1 MGDGATVGDNGWMA
15 RHRAAAPFRLLYVCT
30 GNICRSPFAEII
42 TRHVLIGRLGGR
54 AASAF
59 QISSAGIR
67 AVVGSGMHPDSRA
80 ELQPWNL
87 HTAPAE
93 QFTARQ
99 LRSAMVAEA
108 DLVLGATPRHRSAV
122 VERLP
127 AALPFAFSLREFA
140 RLAEAIDPDELPD
153 APVERAQALV
163 ELARAQRGLVPPPE
177 DGDEIP
183 DPIGQPQEAHHTA
196 ATLIREAVQRF
207 TEVMLPVQEPVRSVQ

>member
-1 MGDGATVGDNGWMA
+1 MGEGATVGDNGSMA

-54 AASAF
+54 EASAF
-59 QISSAGIR
+59 QVSSAGVR

-80 ELQPWNL
+80 ELAPWNL
-87 HTAPAE
+87 DTTAAE

-99 LRSAMVAEA
+99 LRSAMVAEC

-127 AALPFAFSLREFA
+127 AALPITFSLREFA
-140 RLAEAIDPDELPD
+140 RLAEAVDPAALPE
-153 APVERAQALV
+153 APTS
-163 ELARAQRGLVPPPE
+163 GLRRSWSWPGRSGASSP
-177 DGDEIP
+177 
-183 DPIGQPQEAHHTA
+183 HRRTA
-196 ATLIREAVQRF
+196 T
-207 TEVMLPVQEPVRSVQ
+207 TSPTRSGGRRRPTTPRPT